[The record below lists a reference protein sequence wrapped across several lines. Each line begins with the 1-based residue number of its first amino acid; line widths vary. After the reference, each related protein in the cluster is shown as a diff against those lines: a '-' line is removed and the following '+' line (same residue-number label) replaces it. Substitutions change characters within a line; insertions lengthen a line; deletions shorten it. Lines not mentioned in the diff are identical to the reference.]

1 MHWYLVFT
9 KPRQEQV
16 ALENLE
22 RQGYRCYLP
31 KWQVEK
37 KKRGRRT
44 VEWASANEPLFP
56 RYLFIELD
64 TGPSGL
70 SWGPIRSTTGV
81 TSLVRF
87 GLQPARAPTG
97 LIDTLR
103 ALEAQHAQSAARP
116 LEPGDLVS
124 LREGPFAGLQA
135 VYQCQDSNARAGG
148 GGCSV
153 PTSHRT
159 PASPG
164 TNGPVS
170 CRGRLA
176 AGQVDKADCVTP
188 INRQSRHLL
197 GMVAL
202 FTREEAVLYANPGRC
217 PSGL

>member
-31 KWQVEK
+31 QWQVEK
-37 KKRGRRT
+37 KKQRGRSAA
-44 VEWASANEPLFP
+44 EWAPVAEPLFP

-64 TGPSGL
+64 TGPTGP

-87 GLQPARAPTG
+87 GLQPAKAPAG

-103 ALEAQHAQSAARP
+103 AMEAQHAQTAARP

-135 VYQCQDSNARAGG
+135 VFECQDSNARITLLLEVMSRPVRVQVEAGAVFR
-148 GGCSV
+148 SAAA
-153 PTSHRT
+153 TAART
-159 PASPG
+159 EPA
-164 TNGPVS
+164 
-170 CRGRLA
+170 
-176 AGQVDKADCVTP
+176 
-188 INRQSRHLL
+188 
-197 GMVAL
+197 VA
-202 FTREEAVLYANPGRC
+202 
-217 PSGL
+217 

>member
-97 LIDTLR
+97 LIDILR

-135 VYQCQDSNARAGG
+135 VYQCQDSNARITVLLEVMSRPVRVQVEAGA
-148 GGCSV
+148 V
-153 PTSHRT
+153 FRQVTARP
-159 PASPG
+159 P
-164 TNGPVS
+164 
-170 CRGRLA
+170 RLE
-176 AGQVDKADCVTP
+176 P
-188 INRQSRHLL
+188 
-197 GMVAL
+197 MAL
-202 FTREEAVLYANPGRC
+202 
-217 PSGL
+217 